1 MGNENEV
8 VSAEDAG
15 MAEAPGPAVPPLGRV
30 RGSRRRPSAQ
40 AVQEEPAPEAK
51 RPARTRPVPP
61 PLDLAPPASSTN
73 GEGEAEGDQTFEA
86 EEEEAQDSAPVKG
99 RKVAVAFPRPPTSL
113 KMPEVTTHRLPGPVQ
128 LPMAGQSDRPEK
140 PKRRP
145 APSSTEAVTTD
156 WLPEGL
162 RDLAPEGLEGD
173 ALVKFVMA
181 ALKGRESAF
190 DQREQMAILEEKL
203 EGIAQCLAILG
214 DRTAKLLAIN
224 EELQGPRNIQRRR
237 VDPSA
242 TTRRPASQREEGD
255 EGLNLGPPSRSRPTR
270 PAQSRRDLVE
280 EEEIDDPEELLI
292 GNLAEV
298 LEQEERGG
306 GEFSTLGRG
315 QPGRAPRM
323 TQADV
328 NETWAFV
335 TGEMPV
341 AWRQVAVRAAKIR
354 LTQWTKPGG
363 IRPDRWKNILWMDA
377 QQVFEPAT
385 EGDGGSSDGVS
396 FER

>member
-1 MGNENEV
+1 MGKENEV

-40 AVQEEPAPEAK
+40 AMPEEPAPAAK
-51 RPARTRPVPP
+51 RPGRTRPAPP

-73 GEGEAEGDQTFEA
+73 GEGEG
-86 EEEEAQDSAPVKG
+86 EEEQAPAPVKD
-99 RKVAVAFPRPPTSL
+99 RKVAVAFPRPPASL
-113 KMPEVTTHRLPGPVQ
+113 KMPEVMTHRLTGPIQ
-128 LPMAGQSDRPEK
+128 LVEAGRPEK
-140 PKRRP
+140 PKRRQ
-145 APSSTEAVTTD
+145 ATSSASEAVTTD
-156 WLPEGL
+156 WLPEAL

-242 TTRRPASQREEGD
+242 TTRRPAPRQREEDD
-255 EGLNLGPPSRSRPTR
+255 EGLNLGPPSRPTR
-270 PAQSRRDLVE
+270 PAVGRRAPPEE
-280 EEEIDDPEELLI
+280 EEEIGAQEEDLI

-306 GEFSTLGRG
+306 GEFLVPGRG

-328 NETWAFV
+328 DETWAFV

-341 AWRQVAVRAAKIR
+341 AWRQVAVRAAKVR

-363 IRPDRWKNILWMDA
+363 IRPDRWKNILWLDA
-377 QQVFEPAT
+377 QQVFEPAA
-385 EGDGGSSDGVS
+385 EGDGGSSDGVV
-396 FER
+396 FDR